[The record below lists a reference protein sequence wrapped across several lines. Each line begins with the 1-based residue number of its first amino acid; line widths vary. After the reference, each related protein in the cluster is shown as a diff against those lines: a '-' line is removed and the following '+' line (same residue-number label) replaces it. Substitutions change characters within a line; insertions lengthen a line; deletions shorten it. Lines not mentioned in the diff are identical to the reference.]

1 MYSNLHHL
9 RLRPPHHRSPR
20 KRTRSDRSRNS
31 RGRCFRGAH
40 ESLALNPQPT
50 VFFGDSLHLGMPGDA
65 CLEDHPR
72 TCKRLGSAPFIS
84 HKNPIWKGSHNPTW
98 GTYDHHGY

>member
-20 KRTRSDRSRNS
+20 KRTDRTRS
-31 RGRCFRGAH
+31 RGRSFRGAH
-40 ESLALNPQPT
+40 ESLAHRAPNPQPT

-72 TCKRLGSAPFIS
+72 TCKRLGSP
-84 HKNPIWKGSHNPTW
+84 PLDMP
-98 GTYDHHGY
+98 